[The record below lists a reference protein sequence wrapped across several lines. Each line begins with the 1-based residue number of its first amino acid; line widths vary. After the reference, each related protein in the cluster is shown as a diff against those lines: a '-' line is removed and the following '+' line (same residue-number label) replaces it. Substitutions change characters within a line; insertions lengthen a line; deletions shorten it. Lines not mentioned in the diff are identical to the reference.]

1 MSKSFMQ
8 LTPNMLEP
16 KLQILDWAAQ
26 ASHGYI
32 N

>member
-8 LTPNMLEP
+8 LTPGMLEP
-16 KLQILDWAAQ
+16 KLKILDWAAQ
-26 ASHGYI
+26 ASYGYI

>member
-16 KLQILDWAAQ
+16 KLKFLDWAAQ